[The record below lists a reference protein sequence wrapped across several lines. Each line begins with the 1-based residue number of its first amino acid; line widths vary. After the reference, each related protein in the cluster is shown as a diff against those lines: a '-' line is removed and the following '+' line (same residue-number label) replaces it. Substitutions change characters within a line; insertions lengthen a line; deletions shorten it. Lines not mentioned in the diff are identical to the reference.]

1 MQFPMLHG
9 SKSPV
14 EPPYRRTE
22 QSLPIL
28 PYSGYTFNYNHSKY
42 AYGATPYMPYPAYV
56 GE

>member
-28 PYSGYTFNYNHSKY
+28 PYSGYTFNYNHPKY